1 MPEIL
6 SMIQVNKM
14 TPAPAVLIV
23 VSYAFFVILFYI
35 SIFRIHPQLKHLY
48 LAKYCKHLKKSMN
61 YNKMSFINWNRIQIY
76 LYTSTVHI
84 CVSVDH
90 KFHVMKYE
98 TFFDFCILKK
108 FLRSNFSFSA
118 TTNLQATH
126 FSKKP
131 LSFYKDDR
139 NNYLTDF
146 IIS

>member
-35 SIFRIHPQLKHLY
+35 SIFRIHPQLKYLY
-48 LAKYCKHLKKSMN
+48 LVKYCKHLKKSMN
-61 YNKMSFINWNRIQIY
+61 YNKMYFINWNRIQIY

-98 TFFDFCILKK
+98 TFLTFVSSK
-108 FLRSNFSFSA
+108 SFFGK
-118 TTNLQATH
+118 TFHFQLQRICKRRIFQRNH
-126 FSKKP
+126 Y
-131 LSFYKDDR
+131 LSIKMIE
-139 NNYLTDF
+139 
-146 IIS
+146 III